1 MDVITDHQI
10 TILKSLRQKL
20 SGKDVDL
27 VDDVIDGRLSTHDIQ
42 RVCEII
48 NDEYLMRGIKED
60 YSPNEYGRD
69 LQDLLNKVNAPRLT

>member
-1 MDVITDHQI
+1 MEVITDRQI
-10 TILKSLRQKL
+10 LILKSLRDNL

-27 VDDVIDGRLSTHDIQ
+27 LDDAINGRLAANDIQ

-48 NDEYLMRGIKED
+48 NDEYLMKGIEED

-69 LQDLLNKVNAPRLT
+69 LESLLNKVNAPRLA